1 MYQCPVCDSMLV
13 PEDDKEFVSC
23 HNCGFI
29 CSARHAKQMYEQRK
43 EEYANR
49 NSQKF
54 NELGLS

>member
-1 MYQCPVCDSMLV
+1 MLV